1 MRAIILATTG
11 FTLFAALLAWLAL
24 PASRPL
30 AARERQRLNWAGV
43 RSAARLPAVWAQAT
57 VIVCAYVA
65 YKVTDIFG
73 LYAHDVLG
81 YDEVAAAR
89 IGALTFWARPIAAL
103 CAGFLADRYTATRS
117 LVLGFVL
124 LGAGAAVL
132 GTDLLPLQIPALFVI
147 LLAATSLGIRSEE
160 HTSELQSLMRISYAV
175 F

>member
-1 MRAIILATTG
+1 MQVYAN
-11 FTLFAALLAWLAL
+11 FAFVFSSTRRHTRCALVAGVQTCALPISLLAWLAL

-89 IGALTFWARPIAAL
+89 IGEIGRAH
-103 CAGFLADRYTATRS
+103 
-117 LVLGFVL
+117 V
-124 LGAGAAVL
+124 
-132 GTDLLPLQIPALFVI
+132 
-147 LLAATSLGIRSEE
+147 
-160 HTSELQSLMRISYAV
+160 
-175 F
+175 